1 MEALPKTHKE
11 FNVSYTRM
19 DWIKILQW
27 DEGCDFTFKESPNM
41 KWVLVQLRLLL
52 AAAQWLS

>member
-1 MEALPKTHKE
+1 MFPTPE
-11 FNVSYTRM
+11 M

-52 AAAQWLS
+52 DAAQWLS